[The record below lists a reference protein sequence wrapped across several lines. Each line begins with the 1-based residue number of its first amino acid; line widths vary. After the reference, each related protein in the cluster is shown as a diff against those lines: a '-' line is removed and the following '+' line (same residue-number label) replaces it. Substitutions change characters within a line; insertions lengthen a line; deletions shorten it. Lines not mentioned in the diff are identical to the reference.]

1 MGMNKKSALTLGI
14 GGWGWGQLNQIFK
27 NECAGT
33 IFQNKGY
40 IYRTKFTHW
49 NKIFKTDSFVPNF
62 MSFWCFFV
70 AVFINAHPSMTI
82 SEEN

>member
-14 GGWGWGQLNQIFK
+14 GGWGWGQLKQIFK

-49 NKIFKTDSFVPNF
+49 NKIFKTIHLFLISCLSGV
-62 MSFWCFFV
+62 FFV